1 MQRCTAHILRRLKKG
16 PVRFEELFSPEP
28 SRDEVVT
35 LFLALLELLRL
46 GRAAVSQNAVFGEMT
61 LEPREGETMEG
72 EMQID
77 GYV

>member
-1 MQRCTAHILRRLKKG
+1 VRDEYTVPRCTAHILKRLKKG

-46 GRAAVSQNAVFGEMT
+46 GRAAVMQEGVFG
-61 LEPREGETMEG
+61 
-72 EMQID
+72 IW
-77 GYV
+77 